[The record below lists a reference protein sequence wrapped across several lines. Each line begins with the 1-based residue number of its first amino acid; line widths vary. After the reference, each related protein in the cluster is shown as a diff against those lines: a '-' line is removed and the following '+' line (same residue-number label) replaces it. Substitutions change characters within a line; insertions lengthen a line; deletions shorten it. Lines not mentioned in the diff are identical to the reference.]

1 VRARHLE
8 ESTALVL
15 GARGAVGGVPL
26 TLASRTCIRG
36 RRGALWNEWHLRLD
50 DGRTLFLSES
60 AAGFALY
67 DEGTLLPSWGALA
80 TDRALDT
87 GFVVVERGEAMRIAR
102 WGELDAA
109 PDTFRYASL
118 SSRTGARATIEYGE
132 GAPRVFVG
140 RRVSLSELALS
151 ARAERPHLV
160 PVPELSRPKGVE
172 TWLSVGDEGEL
183 AGARST
189 VIGMLS
195 RSTAGAEPTRWD
207 EYLLYSK
214 EHGLGWLVVAD
225 GHWSL
230 VEPVEPGLV
239 EEAPDH
245 AKLAGNAYER
255 IAEGVARVDWAT
267 GELPWEVTI
276 GEESHVRDYAAPSS
290 LLSKEWTPDEV
301 TWSRATYVAPDLI
314 AKAFRK
320 RALPKPQ

>member
-1 VRARHLE
+1 MRPRHVE

-15 GARGAVGGVPL
+15 GARGAAFGVPF
-26 TLASRTCIRG
+26 TLASRTCVRG
-36 RRGALWNEWHLRLD
+36 RRGAIWNEWRLRLD

-60 AAGFALY
+60 GAGFALY
-67 DEGTLLPSWGALA
+67 DEATILPSWEALA

-87 GFVVVERGEAMRIAR
+87 GFLVVERGEATRIAR

-118 SSRTGARATIEYGE
+118 SSRTGARASIEYGDE
-132 GAPRVFVG
+132 LPRVFVG
-140 RRVSLSELALS
+140 RKVSLSELALS
-151 ARAERPHLV
+151 ARAERPRFV
-160 PVPELSRPKGVE
+160 PVPEVSRPKGVD
-172 TWLSVGDEGEL
+172 TWLSVGDGGEL

-195 RSTAGAEPTRWD
+195 RSTSGADPARWD
-207 EYLLYSK
+207 EYLLHSK
-214 EHGLGWLVVAD
+214 EHGLRWLVLAD

-245 AKLAGNAYER
+245 AKLDGCAYER

-276 GEESHVRDYAAPSS
+276 GEESRVRDFAAPPS
-290 LLSKEWTPDEV
+290 LLTKEWTPDEV
-301 TWSRATYVAPDLI
+301 TWSRASSITPDVI
-314 AKAFRK
+314 AKAFGK
-320 RALPKPQ
+320 RALPKPR